1 MTEHRARRRF
11 GQNFLRDANIVGR
24 MIDSIDPRPGQCCI
38 EIGPGFG
45 ALTRPLLQRLGSLV
59 AIELDRDLI
68 EPLRR
73 RCEGEGRLAI
83 IQDDALRLDL
93 TTFRQ
98 GSEKL
103 RVVGNL
109 PYNIATPLLFHV
121 TGSAE
126 HLQDAHFL
134 LQKEVAERM
143 AADAGHASYGRLSV
157 MIQYRCRVLPMFD
170 VPPGAFRPAPKVTS
184 TWVRLIPLPRPAGWT
199 PDEEPRLAE
208 LVARA
213 FAQRRKTLRN
223 ALRGMVSE
231 QEFRAA
237 GIDPSARAETI
248 DLERYLRLARAF
260 AERGQEQRFRNGVG
274 LPRD

>member
-11 GQNFLRDANIVGR
+11 GQNFLHDANTVRR

-68 EPLRR
+68 DPLRR
-73 RCEGEGRLAI
+73 RCEGDGRLEI

-93 TTFRQ
+93 ATFRR

-103 RVVGNL
+103 RVIGNL

-121 TGSAE
+121 TGLAE
-126 HLQDAHFL
+126 QLRDAHFL

-143 AADAGHASYGRLSV
+143 AAAAGHASYGRLSV
-157 MIQYRCRVLPMFD
+157 MIQYRCRVVPMFD
-170 VPPGAFRPAPKVTS
+170 VPPGAFRPIPKVTS
-184 TWVRLIPLPRPAGWT
+184 TWVRLIPLPRPVGWSR
-199 PDEEPRLAE
+199 DEEPRLAQ

-223 ALRGMVSE
+223 ALRGLVSE
-231 QEFRAA
+231 HEFQTAD
-237 GIDPSARAETI
+237 IEPSARAETI
-248 DLERYLRLARAF
+248 DLERYLRLAQVL
-260 AERGQEQRFRNGVG
+260 AEREAGKARS
-274 LPRD
+274 